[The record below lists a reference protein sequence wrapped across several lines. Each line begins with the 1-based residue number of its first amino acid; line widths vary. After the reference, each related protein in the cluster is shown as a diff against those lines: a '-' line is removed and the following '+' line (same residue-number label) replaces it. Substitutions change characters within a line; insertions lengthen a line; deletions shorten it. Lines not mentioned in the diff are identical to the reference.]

1 MFKHHQVRLFLLL
14 ALLQGG
20 MAVHAGEV
28 KEMLKKA
35 DSYRVTSDALQVETE
50 IKSYKSGN
58 LDKERLYT
66 VYTKPGRR
74 SLVVMQSPSEKGQKL
89 LMLAD
94 DFWQIMPQSQRPIR
108 ITPMQKLLGD
118 ASAGD
123 IATLNW
129 SEDYDG
135 KVVREEVVNDTPC
148 VVLDIVAQRKGV
160 SYQRIELYLSRQTL
174 EPVKAFLFVASDK
187 MAKEARFSNEII
199 NGRLQT
205 SKMVLTDKI
214 QPANETVVTY
224 LSRKNQ
230 VIPEE
235 YFNPMFLI
243 RNDLKN

>member
-1 MFKHHQVRLFLLL
+1 MFNHRQATL
-14 ALLQGG
+14 ALLLVLHGV
-20 MAVHAGEV
+20 AAHAGDV

-50 IKSYKSGN
+50 IKTYKSGN

-74 SLVVMQSPSEKGQKL
+74 SLVIMQSPSEKGQKL

-135 KVVREEVVNDTPC
+135 RVARDEVVNNIPC
-148 VVLDIVAQRKGV
+148 VVLDIAAQRKGV
-160 SYQRIELYLSRQTL
+160 SYQRIELYLARENF
-174 EPVKAFLFVASDK
+174 EPVKAHLFVASDK
-187 MAKEARFSNEII
+187 MAKEARFTNEII
-199 NGRLQT
+199 HGRLQT
-205 SKMVLTDKI
+205 AKMVLTDKI
-214 QPANETVVTY
+214 QPVNETVVTY

-230 VIPEE
+230 AIPEE